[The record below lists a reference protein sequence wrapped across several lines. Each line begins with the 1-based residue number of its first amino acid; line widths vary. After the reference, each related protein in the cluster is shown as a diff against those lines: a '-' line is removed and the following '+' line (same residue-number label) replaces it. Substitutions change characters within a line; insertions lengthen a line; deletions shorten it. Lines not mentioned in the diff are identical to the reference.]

1 MSTDRPPA
9 GWYEDPTGKP
19 GQLYWDGTQWSTPGP
34 SAAPAPT
41 RDVSAAVQT
50 AVDRVRPRANKARSF
65 FSSVPGQEK
74 AMLAVAVLLVVL
86 AVVGSAAAGVVL
98 VGRKAETLF
107 TSSGSSSDATPA
119 VPDKSSPSYKVG
131 YTSAAS
137 RTGVA
142 RVTHGNLP
150 ARQACDAAAEDAAR
164 DAANNKTAFDAT
176 SYKQGCLDGFRE
188 HPSGQ

>member
-1 MSTDRPPA
+1 MSTDLPPS

-19 GQLYWDGTQWSTPGP
+19 GQLYWDGTQWATSGP
-34 SAAPAPT
+34 SAAPPPPT
-41 RDVSAAVQT
+41 ESAAVGT
-50 AVDRVRPRANKARSF
+50 AADRVRPHPNKARRF
-65 FSSVPGQEK
+65 FSSLPGQEK
-74 AMLAVAVLLVVL
+74 AMIAVAVSLVVL
-86 AVVGSAAAGVVL
+86 AVVGSAVAGVVL
-98 VGRKAETLF
+98 VVREAETLL
-107 TSSGSSSDATPA
+107 TSSGSSSDSTPA

-164 DAANNKTAFDAT
+164 DAASNKTAFDAT